1 MISSDQG
8 DEGRGANGV
17 VVETKARKAIEE
29 VRVRVEGVFAVEDLL
44 GFAVDLAA
52 DTENLWVQR
61 GVTHERGG
69 RERRNEE
76 ELVVDLVADFAWEG
90 EEGEG

>member
-29 VRVRVEGVFAVEDLL
+29 VRMRVEGVVSVEDLL
-44 GFAVDLAA
+44 SFAMDFAA
-52 DTENLWVQR
+52 DAENLWVQR
-61 GVTHERGG
+61 GVAHEAWGRTRRGG
-69 RERRNEE
+69 DDE
-76 ELVVDLVADFAWEG
+76 ELMVYLVADFAWK
-90 EEGEG
+90 